1 MLNPKYI
8 KQIRISKGYSQEN
21 MAMDLGLSQS
31 QYSRRENGTI
41 EFSLNEIRQICKILD
56 LDLHQTIVNLIG
68 KPQDVLIEDEQ
79 FKSQTN
85 NLLMDMEKLINE
97 TKMLTLKLKKTLGN
111 RIN

>member
-1 MLNPKYI
+1 LNPEVI
-8 KQIRISKGYSQEN
+8 KKLRLSKGYSQEN

-41 EFSLNEIRQICKILD
+41 EFSLIEIKKICKILD

-68 KPQDVLIEDEQ
+68 NSQDVLTEDEY
-79 FKSQTN
+79 FKVQTN

-97 TKMLTLKLKKTLGN
+97 TQLLTTKLKKTLN
-111 RIN
+111 NKIS